1 MTNYKHMPS
10 FAGGELSP
18 TMYGRTDFGK
28 YDVGAAELS
37 NFFVL
42 RYGGIANRA
51 GTKYVMTCYGKSV
64 LRSFRYNSEENYML
78 VFSDKKVSVCYKGAP
93 LRNGEEIITLA
104 APYEE
109 HELRLIKFTQSAD
122 DMFLV
127 HPNHPPYV
135 LSRYGHTDWR
145 IQKMDI
151 KDGPFENMNTTETMI
166 SASGATGSITLT
178 ATEDY
183 FTKDMEGM
191 FIRLG
196 HTVPSQQVKG
206 VPNSGNVATKVIE
219 DVADSGRTTM
229 LTVVPAGYAFEG
241 INSTSLPSGS
251 VYDAAANTITIPKQ
265 YIKDE
270 DGNREEVV
278 ISYLVKRTYKHSA
291 GFLEVDCVPGG
302 SVYVESFGFWS
313 GNFTLEKFVDG
324 TWAQIRTQTGNHSQN
339 YSFSETNEEDSI
351 VKYRITSTSFDPNP
365 WSDENPNQRGEISLQ
380 VFAHDYYGI
389 AEITDVSSA
398 TAASAKVV
406 KRLGATTATSDFSL
420 SPWSKEKGYPNCA
433 GFIEDRLFFAGT
445 KRYGQTFWGS
455 KGGNYNNFGTSIPT
469 LDTDAIT
476 SMLNGGQV
484 NGIKAIITLGEAIM
498 LTAGGEFKVSGRN
511 GPLSPSNV
519 HSQAQEYRG
528 ISDVAPVTVGSRI
541 VYVQQQGSIIRDLG
555 YQYDQ
560 DKYTGDDLTLLVDHL
575 FRKHKIVS
583 MAYQQAPYSIIWCVR
598 DDGLLL
604 GLTYIKEQELFA
616 WHKHTTEGGRFID
629 VACIAGEDEDEL
641 YCVVERDGKYY
652 VEVMA
657 PRGKTDNVAEQYFVD
672 CGKTYSGAGTEAV
685 DGLDHLEGKTVAIL
699 ADGFVLPRQEV
710 KNGKVTLNAAYK
722 TIHVGL
728 PIQSV
733 FKSLPVELIGQD
745 GSYLGRKKRVSKVMM
760 MFHESRGGRYGR
772 VDESMDEMKWR
783 STEQWGEPIGLYTG
797 KKEINIP
804 AASYEMTQQIVVR
817 QDDPLPLTILSMVA
831 EVQA

>member
-93 LRNGEEIITLA
+93 LKDGEEIITLA

-145 IQKMDI
+145 IKKMDI
-151 KDGPFENMNTTETMI
+151 KGGPFENMNTSEIMI
-166 SASGATGSITLT
+166 NASAVTGNVTLT
-178 ATEDY
+178 ATEAY
-183 FTKDMEGM
+183 FTKDMEDM
-191 FIRLG
+191 YIRLG
-196 HTVPSQQVKG
+196 HTVESQHKKG
-206 VPNSGNVATKVIE
+206 VPFEQIKRENEIETVIP
-219 DVADSGRTTM
+219 AD
-229 LTVVPAGYAFEG
+229 
-241 INSTSLPSGS
+241 
-251 VYDAAANTITIPKQ
+251 D
-265 YIKDE
+265 
-270 DGNREEVV
+270 
-278 ISYLVKRTYKHSA
+278 
-291 GFLEVDCVPGG
+291 LEVSCVPGA
-302 SVYVESFGFWS
+302 SVYVESFGFWK
-313 GNFTLEKFVDG
+313 GNFTLEKYVDSSW
-324 TWAQIRTQTGNHSQN
+324 TKIRTQDGNHSQN
-339 YSFSETNEEDSI
+339 YTFSETNNEDSI
-351 VKYRITSTSFDPNP
+351 VRYRITSTGFDPNP
-365 WSDENPNQRGEISLQ
+365 ASDENPNQRGEVSIQ

-389 AEITDVSSA
+389 AKIDEVNTGNVAVA
-398 TAASAKVV
+398 TVIKE
-406 KRLGATTATSDFSL
+406 LGATTATSDFSL

-484 NGIKAIITLGEAIM
+484 NGIKAIITFGEAIM

-541 VYVQQQGSIIRDLG
+541 VYVQQQGSIVRDLG

-604 GLTYIKEQELFA
+604 GLTYIKEQEIFA

-672 CGKTYSGAGTEAV
+672 CGKTYSGAGTEEV

-699 ADGFVLPRQEV
+699 ADGFVLPRQVV

-722 TIHVGL
+722 KIHVGI

-783 STEQWGEPIGLYTG
+783 STEQWGEPIDLYTG

>member
-51 GTKYVMTCYGKSV
+51 GTRYVMTCHGKSV

-93 LRNGEEIITLA
+93 LRNGELIITLA

-151 KDGPFENMNTTETMI
+151 KGGPFENMNTTETMI
-166 SASGATGSITLT
+166 SASGVTGSITLT
-178 ATEDY
+178 ATANY
-183 FTKDMEGM
+183 FSQDMVGSL
-191 FIRLG
+191 IRLG
-196 HTVPSQQVKG
+196 HTVASQYAKG
-206 VPNSGNVATKVIE
+206 LPNNN
-219 DVADSGRTTM
+219 
-229 LTVVPAGYAFEG
+229 L
-241 INSTSLPSGS
+241 
-251 VYDAAANTITIPKQ
+251 Q
-265 YIKDE
+265 
-270 DGNREEVV
+270 
-278 ISYLVKRTYKHSA
+278 
-291 GFLEVDCVPGG
+291 VDCVPGG
-302 SVYVESFGFWS
+302 SVYVESFGFWR
-313 GNFTLEKFVDG
+313 GTFTLEKYVDG
-324 TWAQIRTQTGNHSQN
+324 TWCTVRTQSGNHSQN
-339 YSFSETNEEDSI
+339 YSFSETNNDDAI
-351 VKYRITSTSFDPNP
+351 VSYRITSTGFDPEP
-365 WSDENPNQRGEISLQ
+365 EEDENPNQRGEVSIQ

-389 AEITDVSSA
+389 AEITSVSSA
-398 TAASAKVV
+398 RSATATVV
-406 KRLGATTATSDFSL
+406 KRLGATTATSNFSV
-420 SPWSKEKGYPNCA
+420 SPWSANKGYPNCA
-433 GFIEDRLFFAGT
+433 GFLEDRLFFAGT

-455 KGGNYNNFGTSIPT
+455 RGGDYNNFSASIPT

-476 SMLNGGQV
+476 AMLNGGQV
-484 NGIKAIITLGEAIM
+484 NGIKAIITFGEAIM
-498 LTAGGEFKVSGRN
+498 LTAGGEYKVSGRN
-511 GPLSPSNV
+511 GPMSPSNV

-541 VYVQQQGSIIRDLG
+541 VYVQQQGSIVRDLG

-560 DKYTGDDLTLLVDHL
+560 DKYTGDDLTLLAEHL

-616 WHKHTTEGGRFID
+616 WHKHSTEGGRFID

-672 CGKTYSGAGTEAV
+672 CGKTCSGAGLREI
-685 DGLDHLEGKTVAIL
+685 DGLNHLEGKTVAIL

-760 MFHESRGGRYGR
+760 MFHKSRGGRYGR

-783 STEQWGEPIGLYTG
+783 STEHWGEPIDLYTG